1 MMGCQASLSA
11 NADANASG
19 EGTSADGS
27 AELSRSAELST
38 RASSAAFAR
47 VDGADGDLPAE
58 RVLLGARQD
67 LKLSSGKETARC
79 QCLSVALGG
88 AGSEGMA
95 WTAAP
100 PTIDDATQ
108 LAIALSSEGVECRDE
123 PKGSRGASYWGYR
136 VSGNDVI
143 VLVEASRAGRPQTNG
158 AIIPRPVGEGQ
169 VYVAPA
175 VKRLPHG
182 RGVGGEGSC
191 KVGNPGGPRS
201 GGFTELELGIDAP
214 TPKAP

>member
-1 MMGCQASLSA
+1 MVGCRASLS
-11 NADANASG
+11 ADANASG
-19 EGTSADGS
+19 ESASADGS
-27 AELSRSAELST
+27 AGLRRSDELSA

-47 VDGADGDLPAE
+47 VDGANGDLPPE

-67 LKLSSGKETARC
+67 LKLGSGKATAQC
-79 QCLSVALGG
+79 QCLSVALGST
-88 AGSEGMA
+88 GSEGMA

-100 PTIDDATQ
+100 PSIDDATQ
-108 LAIALSSEGVECRDE
+108 LAIALSSEGVECKDE

-158 AIIPRPVGEGQ
+158 AVIPRPVGEGQ

-175 VKRLPHG
+175 FKRLPYG

-191 KVGNPGGPRS
+191 KIGNPGETRS
-201 GGFTELELGIDAP
+201 GGFTELELGVDAP
-214 TPKAP
+214 TPQEP